1 MCTLGKL
8 PTEKEELHVSFM
20 VFSTWRMQVSIWL
33 RQRHTSSEDSVCFWE
48 HKKLWT
54 KVAYSNSMAH
64 RSCKRKQQVRILF
77 DG

>member
-48 HKKLWT
+48 HKEL
-54 KVAYSNSMAH
+54 
-64 RSCKRKQQVRILF
+64 
-77 DG
+77 